1 MNFPRHIGCQQ
12 FDASNCHST
21 TERLTNSVDGGSGPV
36 ADRLLGRIQGW
47 AGLTLALIVAQGG
60 IAQGD
65 LHPQG
70 VRKTNTEWQA
80 ATGIAGCLR
89 SARGRKHSGNN
100 AQPVQ
105 CIAHGVL

>member
-1 MNFPRHIGCQQ
+1 
-12 FDASNCHST
+12 
-21 TERLTNSVDGGSGPV
+21 
-36 ADRLLGRIQGW
+36 
-47 AGLTLALIVAQGG
+47 
-60 IAQGD
+60 
-65 LHPQG
+65 